1 MINIKY
7 VKKQLRKLQTVRE
20 DDVHHGAFF
29 QKWSFARK
37 NRTFS
42 SFHPNL
48 KKTFSKSKQRR
59 SP

>member
-29 QKWSFARK
+29 QKWSFA
-37 NRTFS
+37 
-42 SFHPNL
+42 
-48 KKTFSKSKQRR
+48 
-59 SP
+59 